1 MSPCADL
8 PSFRPSTEAALLK
21 MPWLYMKENHSL
33 ISKHGCRGK
42 EPSEIPSRKHHLLA
56 FLLPYWSQHHTYIFF
71 NPFFLFLFLFS
82 FFFLC
87 FLFSLSFSFPFNPS
101 LFSRC
106 HLCTPPLPQSSQ
118 WAPSSCSPFVTLQRT
133 SISQRKASTY
143 IWCPEFYVW
152 CFSFCSCHSGNTP

>member
-1 MSPCADL
+1 MGVGGRNLVRYPPGSTIFL
-8 PSFRPSTEAALLK
+8 LSFCLTEASTIHI
-21 MPWLYMKENHSL
+21 Y
-33 ISKHGCRGK
+33 
-42 EPSEIPSRKHHLLA
+42 
-56 FLLPYWSQHHTYIFF
+56 FLT
-71 NPFFLFLFLFS
+71 LFS
-82 FFFLC
+82 FFFFYSLFFFLC